1 MNLLLILSVLVLA
14 ISLLF
19 LSISIMLIL
28 RKYTSKGAILSLF
41 FLIMSV
47 NYLLVIY
54 EELQGIPINLY
65 IFVISDLL
73 IVLSLLALTISR

>member
-14 ISLLF
+14 LSLLF
-19 LSISIMLIL
+19 LSISILLIL
-28 RKYTSKGAILSLF
+28 RKYTAKGAILSIF

-47 NYLLVIY
+47 NYLLIIY
-54 EELQGIPINLY
+54 EEIQNQSVNLY

-73 IVLSLLALTISR
+73 IVLSLLALTITR

>member
-14 ISLLF
+14 LSLLF
-19 LSISIMLIL
+19 LSISIVLIL

-47 NYLLVIY
+47 NYLLIIY
-54 EELQGIPINLY
+54 EEIQNLSVNLY

-73 IVLSLLALTISR
+73 IVLSLLALTITR

>member
-14 ISLLF
+14 LSLLF

-47 NYLLVIY
+47 NYLLIIY
-54 EELQGIPINLY
+54 EEIQNLSVNLY

-73 IVLSLLALTISR
+73 IVLSLLALTITR